1 LEVIDPV
8 AASGFGGQADAYE
21 RGRPSYPTEAVEWL
35 VDGLAIGPGR
45 RVLDLGAGTG
55 KLTRMLVASGA
66 QLVAVEP
73 VAAMRAQ
80 FAAVLPDVEL
90 HVGTAE
96 AIPLADASVH
106 TVVAAQAFHWF
117 DPSPALTE
125 IARVLRPQGG
135 LGMVWNERDESV
147 PWVAQLTRIIHWD
160 ERQPYKVGTDW
171 RAVIEGDGRFSRVER
186 EKFSFDQEVDVDRL
200 VERVTSTSYI
210 AAMTQEERAPI
221 VAQTRALVVGFPEVF
236 VLPYVTDTY
245 RCHLI

>member
-55 KLTRMLVASGA
+55 KLTRMLVTTGA
-66 QLVAVEP
+66 ELVAVEP
-73 VAAMRAQ
+73 VAGMRAQ

-90 HVGTAE
+90 LDGTAE
-96 AIPLADASVH
+96 AIPLPDASMH
-106 TVVAAQAFHWF
+106 AVVAAQAFHWF

-125 IARVLRPQGG
+125 IVRVLRPGGG

-147 PWVAQLTRIIHWD
+147 PWVAELTRIIHWD
-160 ERQPYKVGTDW
+160 TRQPYKVGTDW
-171 RAVIEGDGRFSRVER
+171 RAVIESDRRFSAVER
-186 EKFSFDQEVDVDRL
+186 EKFSFDQTVDADRL

-210 AAMTQEERAPI
+210 AAMTPDERAPI
-221 VAQTRALVVGFPEVF
+221 VAETRALVAGFPETF

-245 RCHLI
+245 RCHRI

>member
-55 KLTRMLVASGA
+55 KLTRMLVATGA
-66 QLVAVEP
+66 ELVAVEP
-73 VAAMRAQ
+73 VAGMRAQ
-80 FAAVLPDVEL
+80 FAAVLPEVEL
-90 HVGTAE
+90 LVGTAE
-96 AIPLADASVH
+96 AIPVPDASVH

-117 DPSPALTE
+117 APSPALTE
-125 IARVLRPQGG
+125 ITRVLRPGGG

-147 PWVAQLTRIIHWD
+147 PWVAELTRIIHWD
-160 ERQPYKVGTDW
+160 KRQPYKVGTDW
-171 RAVIEGDGRFSRVER
+171 RAVIEADGRFTAVER
-186 EKFSFDQEVDVDRL
+186 EKFSFDQTVDADRL

-210 AAMTQEERAPI
+210 AAMTPEERAPI
-221 VAQTRALVVGFPEVF
+221 VAETRALVAGFPEIF

-245 RCHLI
+245 RCRLI